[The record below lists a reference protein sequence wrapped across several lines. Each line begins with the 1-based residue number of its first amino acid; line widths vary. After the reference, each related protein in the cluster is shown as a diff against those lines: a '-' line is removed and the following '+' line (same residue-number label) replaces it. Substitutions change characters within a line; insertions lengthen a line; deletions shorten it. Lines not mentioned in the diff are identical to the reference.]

1 MAKLCSSL
9 CALSIISISLIS
21 LSLTSCNHSSTTD
34 AEILSQLDH
43 VEQIMEQQPQE
54 ALELISRIDR
64 DRVVGDEYTA
74 RYALLY
80 SEALYYNRIFVDVDS
95 LSHVAVGYYSDSED
109 YNRLARAQFQ
119 QGYVMYNA
127 HKHPEAMVS
136 LLDSE
141 KALEKCDNDHLLG
154 VVHRSKGDIYHH
166 GGLYQN
172 SYESYEKAYHC
183 FEQCGLPYHIS
194 YSKYNMGR
202 AATMMRN
209 YELAERLF
217 GEARDYAI
225 ENSDKDFLCV
235 VLHELS
241 EMYLLQGDYANL
253 AKSVEQFETYDC
265 VNWLLSRYYGLR
277 AIVELKFNHNL
288 SAVYQNLALAEAHPQ
303 RDEEII
309 EKARYLLYK
318 YTGNDTEALAF
329 SEKLLVRQ
337 SEYMVD
343 ILSQPVLNYQINLLQ
358 SHLEHEK
365 QVQQAILRERQ
376 LAKQRNVAIYISL
389 TIVII
394 VVIANLRLR
403 MAQKDRDIANY
414 VAMIDEL
421 QLTRNDISQPMADAV
436 DRLYNDRL
444 KDLNR
449 LCETFYEHSDT
460 SRQVSKV
467 FEEVRL
473 TIESI
478 KSDEARI
485 MELERLVDSCR
496 NNLMTK
502 LREQCPKLNDKEL
515 RVALY
520 SYAGFSTRAISIFV
534 DSNPVAL
541 SKIKYRMKTK
551 IKDAGGKDA
560 ELLIQNLVDR

>member
-1 MAKLCSSL
+1 
-9 CALSIISISLIS
+9 
-21 LSLTSCNHSSTTD
+21 
-34 AEILSQLDH
+34 
-43 VEQIMEQQPQE
+43 MEQQPQE
-54 ALELISRIDR
+54 ALDIISRIDP
-64 DRVVGDEYTA
+64 DRVIGDEHTA

-80 SEALYYNRIFVDVDS
+80 SEAFYYNRIFVDVDS
-95 LSHVAVGYYSDSED
+95 LSHTAVLYYKNTGD
-109 YNRLARAQFQ
+109 YDRLARAQFQ

-127 HKHPEAMVS
+127 HKNPEAMVS

-141 KALEKCDNDHLLG
+141 EALDKCNNDHLLG
-154 VVHRSKGDIYHH
+154 VVHRSKGDIYQH

-172 SYESYEKAYHC
+172 SYESYEKAYQC
-183 FEQCGLPYHIS
+183 FERCGLPYHIN

-202 AATMMRN
+202 AATMMRDF
-209 YELAERLF
+209 ELAERLF

-241 EMYLLQGDYANL
+241 EMYLLQGDYTNL

-265 VNWLLSRYYGLR
+265 VNWLVSRYYGLR
-277 AIVELKFNHNL
+277 AIVELKVNDNL

-309 EKARYLLYK
+309 EKTRYLLYK
-318 YTGNDTEALAF
+318 HTGNDTAALAF

-358 SHLEHEK
+358 SHLEREK
-365 QVQQAILRERQ
+365 QQQQAILRERQ

-389 TIVII
+389 TIIII
-394 VVIANLRLR
+394 VVVANLRLR

-485 MELERLVDSCR
+485 SELERLVDSCR
-496 NNLMTK
+496 NNLMAK

-520 SYAGFSTRAISIFV
+520 SYAGFSARAISIFV

-551 IKDAGGKDA
+551 IKEAGGEDA
-560 ELLIQNLVDR
+560 EILVQNLVDR